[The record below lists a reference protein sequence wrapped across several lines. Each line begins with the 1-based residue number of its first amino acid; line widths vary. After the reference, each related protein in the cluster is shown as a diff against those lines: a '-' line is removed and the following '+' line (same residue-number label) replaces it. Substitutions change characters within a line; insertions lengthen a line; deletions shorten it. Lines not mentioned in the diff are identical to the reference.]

1 MPSPT
6 KATLFTER
14 QNMIINFNRNIKL
27 NICIVLFVI
36 TSLLIVG
43 FIFSNSLENPD
54 QSNGKSSDI
63 TEKILAI
70 IDPHGKID
78 KQEFHIF
85 VRKAAHI
92 TEFAM
97 LGVSVGITFMF
108 VFFRTK
114 RAFVSLPVLLC
125 LFVGTIDEYIQ
136 SFTGRTSKIYDV
148 FFDIF
153 GASIGLLLVALATTV
168 FIKLIANKKRKFNY

>member
-1 MPSPT
+1 
-6 KATLFTER
+6 
-14 QNMIINFNRNIKL
+14 MIINFNRNTKL
-27 NICIVLFVI
+27 NICIILFAVI
-36 TSLLIVG
+36 SLIVVG
-43 FIFSNSLENPD
+43 FIFSNSIEKPD

-63 TEKILAI
+63 AEKILAI

-97 LGVSVGITFMF
+97 LGVSVGITFLF
-108 VFFRTK
+108 VFFRTNRK
-114 RAFVSLPVLLC
+114 FISLPLLIC
-125 LFVGTIDEYIQ
+125 LSVGTIDEYIQ

-153 GASIGLLLVALATTV
+153 GAAIGLLLVALATII
-168 FIKLIANKKRKFNY
+168 FIKPIANRKRKT